1 MRVIFIIIWICCIS
15 GIPAISQFDNGFIV
29 NEYNTENGL
38 PANGIKG
45 IAFDRKTNFLW
56 VATEAGIIRFN
67 GQDFKTFTTRDI
79 PALASERISKLIMN
93 RQGEIKFLDIA
104 ENTFRIINN
113 KPVLEKAGDKVDAIN
128 YNRVLSVHLSN
139 QELVETIEK
148 ADSRNNYN
156 INSSIIELGDTACLL
171 GTNWNEIIYF
181 KTGKSLPDTLTPKVS
196 YTPLLF
202 KVENEP
208 FFMNNNGQFFNINT
222 AQKTIRQ
229 ITLKTNG
236 KTLPEHLLKKAFI
249 GWGQK
254 EKTTLLIVEN
264 EAYLLSYDGRYLQAR
279 LICDQIPATSNIRYA
294 FYQKDS
300 KQIFIG
306 TQSKGIIIIR
316 PSYFKTIKKTGNNPF
331 IPNATYTQF
340 EMGDRKILTNDA
352 IMLSESGTQQANF
365 PISKP
370 IGLSTY
376 NLNDSILL
384 FSAKHAISQNNSV
397 HSYNFKTGEIKGY
410 SKIRINSTFAGAL
423 SNHTIYLATNHG
435 FGILNGDSI
444 QYLIKTPAGL
454 LSGNS
459 PVDMAEISPGIFLA
473 ASCNGLIKFDSHTR
487 KADTLLNYP
496 GNCFRTIRKIGGYFF
511 IGTYGAG
518 FFLYK
523 DGVIKQMPLDK
534 EKYLL
539 YTHCFIPDNNG
550 FCWISTNRGL
560 FKAKIADMIR
570 GFNEKNPSIY
580 YHYYGKNDG
589 IEMTELNG
597 GCTPCAIQ
605 LKDGTLSFPS
615 MDGLLWVHPDTIPDI
630 LHGSDVF
637 IDEMIID
644 DTTYTNN
651 FENIVL
657 PAVTNS
663 ISIKL
668 SYNGWGNKENIYF
681 DYRLGKDA
689 LFKPVKTDDGAI
701 IQLDNLPAG
710 NYELTMRKLNGYGLD
725 NYSYKT
731 LHFTIE
737 KYWFNRWW
745 FYLICFI
752 VALGLVRIY
761 LWYKTQKLEA
771 DRLVLEKQVAEKTRS
786 LQQKNAALEKSNSVQ
801 TRLIS
806 IISHDIITPLKFM
819 AVGGKELMEKHAIM
833 PESLRQETIEEITY
847 TAQELQLLSTNIMNW
862 MKYQNE
868 NRKQEKESFN
878 LHEVTR
884 QVTGIH
890 KSIARQ
896 KNIPLRNNIP
906 ANLEIYQYYEPLKIL
921 LYNLLSNAINFSMK
935 GVIDITAEQS
945 GDAIILK
952 VEDEGVGMT
961 QEQIKNILS
970 DDFIISSANIDNRK
984 GNGLGYLI
992 IKDLLKMI
1000 DGKIAIESKKG
1011 KGTIVSV
1018 TIPSTFSGNLS

>member
-1 MRVIFIIIWICCIS
+1 MRVFLITIWICCVS
-15 GIPAISQFDNGFIV
+15 GIPAISQFDKGFIV

-56 VATEAGIIRFN
+56 VATEAGIMRFN

-79 PALASERISKLIMN
+79 PALASERISKLIIN
-93 RQGEIKFLDIA
+93 RQGEVKFLDIVG
-104 ENTFRIINN
+104 NTFRIINN
-113 KPVLEKAGDKVDAIN
+113 KPVLEKAGDKAEAIN
-128 YNRVLSVHLSN
+128 YNRQLSVHLSN
-139 QELVETIEK
+139 RELVEIIEK
-148 ADSRNNYN
+148 ADNRNYYN
-156 INSSIIELGDTACLL
+156 IYSSVIDLGDTACLL

-181 KTGKSLPDTLTPKVS
+181 RTGKSYPDTLTPRAS
-196 YTPLLF
+196 HTPTLF
-202 KVENEP
+202 KVGDEP
-208 FFMNNNGQFFNINT
+208 FLIDDNGRIFNINP
-222 AQKTIRQ
+222 AQKKIRP
-229 ITLKTNG
+229 IALKTTG
-236 KTLPEHLLKKAFI
+236 KAFPPQQINKAFI
-249 GWGQK
+249 GWDQK
-254 EKTTLLIVEN
+254 EKTTLFILDN
-264 EAYLLSYDGRYLQAR
+264 EAYLLSYDGRDLQAR

-294 FYQKDS
+294 FYQMDS
-300 KQIFIG
+300 KQLFIG

-316 PSYFKTIKKTGNNPF
+316 PSYFKTIKKNGNNPS
-331 IPNATYTQF
+331 IPNATYTQL
-340 EMGDRKILTNDA
+340 ELGERKILTNDA
-352 IMLSESGTQQANF
+352 ITLSESGTQKTSF

-376 NLNDSILL
+376 NLDDSILL
-384 FSAKHAISQNNSV
+384 FSAKHAIAQNNSV

-410 SKIRINSTFAGAL
+410 PKILVNSTFAAAL
-423 SNHTIYLATNHG
+423 SNHTIYLATNLG
-435 FGILNGDSI
+435 FGKLVEDSI
-444 QYLIKTPAGL
+444 QYIIKSPAGP
-454 LSGNS
+454 SMGNS
-459 PVDMAEISPGIFLA
+459 PIDMAEISPGTFLS

-496 GNCFRTIRKIGGYFF
+496 GNCFRTIRKIGDYFF

-518 FFLYK
+518 FLLYK

-539 YTHCFIPDNNG
+539 YAHCFIPDNKG

-560 FKAKIADMIR
+560 FKAKVADMIR
-570 GFNEKNPSIY
+570 GFNEKNPTIY
-580 YHYYGKNDG
+580 YHYFGKNDG

-615 MDGLLWVHPDTIPDI
+615 MDGFLWVHPDTIPDV
-630 LHGSDVF
+630 LPGSDVF

-651 FENIVL
+651 VENIVL
-657 PAVTNS
+657 PATTNS
-663 ISIKL
+663 ITIKL
-668 SYNGWGNKENIYF
+668 SYNGWDNKENIYF
-681 DYRLGKDA
+681 DYRLGKEA
-689 LFKPVKTDDGAI
+689 QYKQVRIEDGAS

-710 NYELTMRKLNGYGLD
+710 KYELTVRKLNGYGVD
-725 NYSYKT
+725 NYSFKT
-731 LHFTIE
+731 LNFTIE
-737 KYWFNRWW
+737 KYWFNSWW
-745 FYLICFI
+745 FTLLCFI
-752 VALGLVRIY
+752 AALGLVRIF

-771 DRLVLEKQVAEKTRS
+771 GRLVLEKQVAEKTQS

-833 PESLRQETIEEITY
+833 PESLKHETIEEITH

-878 LHEVTR
+878 LHEATR

-890 KSIARQ
+890 KSIAR
-896 KNIPLRNNIP
+896 KKKIPLQNNIP
-906 ANLEIYQYYEPLKIL
+906 ADLVIYQYYEPLKIL
-921 LYNLLSNAINFSMK
+921 LYNLLSNAINFSIK
-935 GVIDITAEQS
+935 GAINITAEQS
-945 GDAIILK
+945 SNAIILK
-952 VEDEGVGMT
+952 VEDQGVGMT
-961 QEQIKNILS
+961 KEQVKNILS
-970 DDFIISSANIDNRK
+970 DDYIISSANIDNRK

-1011 KGTIVSV
+1011 KGTIISV
-1018 TIPSTFSGNLS
+1018 TFPGAVS